1 MKNNSKRNINGLA
14 NLWQIA
20 AGGQIEDE
28 QLDSNEIKS
37 DLLISRLDSQLSENP
52 GNADI
57 APVIINQIAKKLNSI
72 SGKTLRSLLFAP
84 STEVDTIIILK
95 DYAKKL
101 SRQDTTD
108 SDYAVAIAL
117 YYAAIANA
125 IVYHDKK
132 ITSHSNH
139 YLLKF
144 YSQMLEKRW
153 LSEDVRTLYTK
164 AKTVLSEL
172 V

>member
-1 MKNNSKRNINGLA
+1 MNEHSEKHGLA
-14 NLWQIA
+14 DLWQIA
-20 AGGQIEDE
+20 AGGQIHDE
-28 QLDSNEIKS
+28 KLDSNKIKLE
-37 DLLISRLDSQLSENP
+37 LLNNHLDCPISEKNDNHGIAPIIISQVAKRLKCFSGKPLRDILFDPS
-52 GNADI
+52 ADI
-57 APVIINQIAKKLNSI
+57 
-72 SGKTLRSLLFAP
+72 
-84 STEVDTIIILK
+84 ETIIILK

-108 SDYAVAIAL
+108 SDYAVAIAI

-144 YSQMLEKRW
+144 YSNMLEKRW
-153 LSEDVRTLYTK
+153 LPGEIRTLYTK
-164 AKTVLSEL
+164 AKTALSTL
-172 V
+172 A

>member
-1 MKNNSKRNINGLA
+1 MNEHSKKEKHGLA

-28 QLDSNEIKS
+28 KLDSNEIKS
-37 DLLISRLDSQLSENP
+37 ELLMGRLDSQLTENP
-52 GNADI
+52 GKADI

-72 SGKTLRSLLFAP
+72 SGKTLRSLLFDP
-84 STEVDTIIILK
+84 STEIDTIIILK

-108 SDYAVAIAL
+108 SDCAVAVAI
-117 YYAAIANA
+117 YYASIANA

-153 LSEDVRTLYTK
+153 LSEDIRTLYTK